1 MFKNILAFF
10 LATILV
16 LGCGGGGGGPTI
28 ERNAFVVGE
37 LPLQTPVHGRNAPI
51 IDFDGS
57 LRVGAGVAPEISQL
71 ETTGARG
78 EVSVSSGHVRDGAGR
93 DALVE
98 FLKPFV
104 ETGPSKSIAGLPT
117 YSSPP
122 VVRAAQGTSAEQMD
136 YAVRAVQ
143 ILNAYLPY
151 DDRLSFSNIPSPPG
165 VGAYD
170 VPHGEIFIDFAPH
183 DKWNPPTSRPPG
195 NEPRGVARS
204 STLVDVIP
212 ETENV
217 IYLEPLSSRIWINT
231 NRIPEHSDES
241 MILLIAHEL
250 LHALGFRGHP
260 DHTVYPTSVTRSRV
274 PRVFSVR
281 IVGPID
287 ADIIL
292 SLYEG
297 YQRGE
302 TSAEALGPWTD
313 TSFHIRGDLSV
324 ADVDVSFGVALRNG
338 LAQPWASGPTPSV
351 NMVDNEELSGVV
363 TWTGALLG
371 ITLSEGTV
379 VGDSRLAIDLADLD
393 GQLDFTNLQFDGG
406 GAWGDGDLGYSV
418 EVRGNT
424 FVQTGGDAGQVT
436 GAFFGPRHE
445 GMGGVLE
452 RNELSAAFGGKR

>member
-1 MFKNILAFF
+1 MFKNILAFS

-16 LGCGGGGGGPTI
+16 LGCGGGGGGQTI

-57 LRVGAGVAPEISQL
+57 LRVGAGVAPELGQL
-71 ETTGARG
+71 EKTGEHG
-78 EVSVSSGHVRDGAGR
+78 EVSISSGYVRDGAGR
-93 DALVE
+93 AAVVE
-98 FLKPFV
+98 FMKQFIH
-104 ETGPSKSIAGLPT
+104 SGLPT
-117 YSSPP
+117 YPSPP
-122 VVRAAQGTSAEQMD
+122 IVRVARGTSPKDMNNT
-136 YAVRAVQ
+136 VRAVQ

-165 VGAYD
+165 VGTYD

-231 NRIPEHSDES
+231 NRIPEHTDES

-274 PRVFSVR
+274 PRVFSER

-297 YQRGE
+297 FQRGE
-302 TSAEALGPWTD
+302 TSAEALGPWSD
-313 TSFHIRGDLSV
+313 TSFHIRGDLRV
-324 ADVDVSFGVALRNG
+324 AGGDISFGVTTRNG
-338 LAQPWASGPTPSV
+338 LAQPWVSGPTPWT
-351 NMVDNEELSGVV
+351 NLVDNELLAETV

-371 ITLSEGTV
+371 ITPSAETV
-379 VGDSRLAIDLADLD
+379 VGDSRLAVDLADYD
-393 GQLDFTNLQFDGG
+393 GQLDFTNLLFDGG

-436 GAFFGPRHE
+436 GAFFGSRHE

-452 RNELSAAFGGKR
+452 RNDLSAAFGGKR

>member
-1 MFKNILAFF
+1 MKNILAFF

-16 LGCGGGGGGPTI
+16 LGCGGGGGGGVPPI
-28 ERNAFVVGE
+28 ERNAFVVGD

-57 LRVGAGVAPEISQL
+57 LRVGAGVAPELSQL
-71 ETTGARG
+71 EKTGEHG
-78 EVSVSSGHVRDGAGR
+78 EVSISSGSVRDGAGR
-93 DALVE
+93 AAVVE
-98 FLKPFV
+98 FMKQFIH
-104 ETGPSKSIAGLPT
+104 SGLPT
-117 YSSPP
+117 YPSPP
-122 VVRAAQGTSAEQMD
+122 IVRVARGTNPKDMNNT
-136 YAVRAVQ
+136 VRAVQ
-143 ILNAYLPY
+143 IINAYLPY

-165 VGAYD
+165 VATYE
-170 VPHGEIFIDFAPH
+170 VPSGEIFIDFAPH
-183 DKWNPPTSRPPG
+183 SEWNPPTTRPADR
-195 NEPRGVARS
+195 EPRGVARS
-204 STLVDVIP
+204 STRVDEISG
-212 ETENV
+212 TENV
-217 IYLEPLSSRIWINT
+217 IYLEPRSSRIWINT

-274 PRVFSVR
+274 PRVFSER

-292 SLYEG
+292 ALYEG
-297 YQRGE
+297 YHRGE
-302 TSAEALGPWTD
+302 TSAEALGPWSD

-324 ADVDVSFGVALRNG
+324 AGGDVSFGVALRNG
-338 LAQPWASGPTPSV
+338 LAQPWVSGPTPST
-351 NMVDNEELSGVV
+351 NLVDNEELSGVV

-371 ITLSEGTV
+371 ITPSSETV

-393 GQLDFTNLQFDGG
+393 AQLDITNLQFDGG

-418 EVRGNT
+418 GVRGNT

-436 GAFFGPRHE
+436 GAFFGSGHE

-452 RNELSAAFGGKR
+452 RHDLSAAFGGKR